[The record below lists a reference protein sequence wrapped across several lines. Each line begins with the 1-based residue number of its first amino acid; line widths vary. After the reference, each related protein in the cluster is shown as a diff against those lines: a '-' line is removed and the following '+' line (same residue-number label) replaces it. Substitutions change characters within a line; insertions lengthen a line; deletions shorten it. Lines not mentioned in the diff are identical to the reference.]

1 MARVDTLV
9 TKMKAQDA
17 GALEA
22 AKELAQ
28 LSQLGSHY
36 KREILTKGAFDELWK
51 YAKQGKFQ
59 WDDKW
64 YEEVDLSKLTF
75 DVKLGSGKC
84 QTETRTNEHVS
95 SLSSTDSRQV
105 LLPRCIAAH

>member
-1 MARVDTLV
+1 
-9 TKMKAQDA
+9 MKTQDA

-28 LSQLGSHY
+28 LSQLGSQY
-36 KREILTKGAFDELWK
+36 KREILIKGAFDELWK

-75 DVKLGSGKC
+75 DVKLGSGKY
-84 QTETRTNEHVS
+84 QTATRTNEHVS
-95 SLSSTDSRQV
+95 QVSGTNHRQA
-105 LLPRCIAAH
+105 LLRRSIAAHCAARARS